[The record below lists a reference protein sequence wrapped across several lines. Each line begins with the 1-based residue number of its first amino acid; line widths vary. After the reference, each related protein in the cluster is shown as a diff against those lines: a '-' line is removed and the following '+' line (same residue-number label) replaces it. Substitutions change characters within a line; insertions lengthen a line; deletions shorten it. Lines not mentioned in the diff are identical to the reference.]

1 MDPLGDRIPAP
12 RPALSADEPEKS
24 MNEDQDPSEELPE
37 TDEAESTTE
46 AEAEAEEEATP
57 EPAQENDEPESE
69 RGFFGSFAMLLLFFP
84 FTAFGPLVRD
94 RRAGIFGLLGFI
106 LLWPLLLFLWVYMY
120 ATPVVCYMSY
130 NLGESSTARVERPRG
145 DLPVGVAYVDALIGC
160 YEQHM
165 THWMVNDR
173 IAPTILLDNPQNFQK
188 GVRQGMLYGLR
199 VLRDNLS
206 RQRGTDV
213 IDPDVDVAF
222 QKFNISPEAWYLP
235 SAEGEY
241 RKGIE
246 ALRRYRERLIN
257 GKAPFH
263 PRADN
268 FAELLTSFNN
278 LTGGANTR
286 LLNCI
291 PDVRERYSEET
302 MGDPTSSG
310 ESVISTRVAWSEVDD
325 HFYYSRGVALVFRD
339 VMAAVNQDFS
349 EILEQ
354 RNAQELSK
362 GMVVDFLD
370 VAQFEPI
377 YVARGS
383 FDSLWAN
390 HPFKLL
396 ALLSQV
402 RERSRSLHTM
412 VAIDVR

>member
-1 MDPLGDRIPAP
+1 MDSLGDRIPAP

-46 AEAEAEEEATP
+46 TEEEAAAEPTP
-57 EPAQENDEPESE
+57 PYEQDEPEE
-69 RGFFGSFAMLLLFFP
+69 PKRGFFRSLFLGVLLFP
-84 FTAFGPLVRD
+84 FVTFGPWVRD
-94 RRAGIFGLLGFI
+94 RTRGVFGV
-106 LLWPLLLFLWVYMY
+106 LLFIIFFPLWIYMY

-130 NLGESSTARVERPRG
+130 NLGESSTARTERPRG

-160 YEQHM
+160 YEEHM

-222 QKFNISPEAWYLP
+222 QKFNISPDAWYLP

-246 ALRRYRERLIN
+246 ALRRYRKRLIN
-257 GKAPFH
+257 GEAPFH

-370 VAQFEPI
+370 VAQFEPP